1 MYMNV
6 CVCAY
11 VLSHPLL
18 SPAPPPLRPPSL
30 HSLSPL
36 PPLSSLSRPPSPTIV
51 FSPRPPSLSP
61 PSLLQASES
70 VEDRPVQ
77 MAQLIA
83 VQVEVPAEEGRD
95 RGGDKHGRR
104 CAC

>member
-1 MYMNV
+1 M

-11 VLSHPLL
+11 VLSRPLL

-30 HSLSPL
+30 NTLSPL
-36 PPLSSLSRPPSPTIV
+36 PPLSSLSRPPSPTTV

-61 PSLLQASES
+61 PSLLKLRES
-70 VEDRPVQ
+70 GEDRPVQ

-83 VQVEVPAEEGRD
+83 EQIEVPAEDTGERGR
-95 RGGDKHGRR
+95 DKHGR
-104 CAC
+104 